1 MIVEIKNEKIELKQ
15 TMRSMMFFE
24 KIQNKPFTIEN
35 ISDVIIYFYCC
46 IISSKKDID
55 LDINDF
61 FDWLDLNQNV
71 FVDFN
76 NWLTL
81 EAEKTQQLSGTPSKK
96 KKKK

>member
-1 MIVEIKNEKIELKQ
+1 MIVEINNEKIELKQ

-35 ISDVIIYFYCC
+35 ITDVIIYFYCC
-46 IISSKKDID
+46 IIASKKEID

-61 FDWLDLNQNV
+61 FEWIDANQNA
-71 FVDFN
+71 FIDFN
-76 NWLTL
+76 NWLTT